1 MVLKLVSI
9 NGEIYGSFNNSN
21 QELATDKKF
30 RDQNLTELLKQ
41 DTKHSETLI
50 HFFRIISLCHS
61 AIPEIEIETDETPHL
76 EAKENDIKYQAP
88 SPDELAL
95 VNGAKDIGI
104 RFEVINTIYE
114 KSIYLF
120 IFLI

>member
-9 NGEIYGSFNNSN
+9 NEEIYGSFNNSN

-120 IFLI
+120 F